1 VARALHTDQSLL
13 SRAETWALIGC
24 QPLPQLANM
33 ALLPSLGAMRADLG
47 LSYAELG
54 WVVATFGIARLVV
67 DLPAGNLA
75 ARWNPRSVLI
85 SALGLSIVGS
95 VAGVFAANA
104 WQIASIRLLIG
115 VGSAVAQ
122 AMLLAWIVGG
132 SGRAGRGRVLSQS
145 EAFFSLTGLVVPAL
159 GGLLAT
165 SLLGWRGAFVLG
177 AAAGSIGLLAIVLG
191 TRPSSAAHAVGLSMT
206 GESSAHPARARLARP
221 GARGNG
227 GAKTAR
233 WSELRSGG
241 KVLLAAYLATFV
253 VFFCRNGMLNAVLP
267 VLGAE
272 RFNFQPLEIG
282 LLFSVINAIGIGA
295 VLLGGRW
302 ADRFGRYHILAPGL
316 AVLALAQALVFAAH
330 TPLTY
335 IAVGLVQGLACFV
348 NPLPTIV
355 MGDALSPRLRA
366 RGIAVYR
373 AVCDVAI
380 LSAPASLGIA
390 VQSAGFGAAE
400 LLNLTVCLIGFGG
413 VWLLYSASRSRTVSM
428 PASVGEA
435 SR

>member
-1 VARALHTDQSLL
+1 LHAEDSLL

-54 WVVATFGIARLVV
+54 WVVAAFGIARLIV

-85 SALGLSIVGS
+85 SAIGLSIVGS
-95 VAGVFAANA
+95 VAGVFATNA
-104 WQIASIRLLIG
+104 WQIALVRLLIG

-159 GGLLAT
+159 GGVLAT
-165 SLLGWRGAFVLG
+165 SLLGWRVAFVLG
-177 AAAGSIGLLAIVLG
+177 AAAASMGLLAIVLG
-191 TRPSSAAHAVGLSMT
+191 TRPSSAARAVGLSMT
-206 GESSAHPARARLARP
+206 GESRPARARLSEP
-221 GARGNG
+221 GASASGR
-227 GAKTAR
+227 AQPAR

-272 RFNFQPLEIG
+272 RFNFQPFEIG
-282 LLFSVINAIGIGA
+282 LLFSVINALGIGA
-295 VLLGGRW
+295 VLLGGRC

-316 AVLALAQALVFAAH
+316 ALLALAQALVFVAQ

-335 IAVGLVQGLACFV
+335 IAVGLMQGLACFV

-390 VQSAGFGAAE
+390 VQAAGFGAAE
-400 LLNLTVCLIGFGG
+400 LLNLTVCLIGLGG
-413 VWLLYSASRSRTVSM
+413 VWLLYSASRTHTVSLT
-428 PASVGEA
+428 ASATET